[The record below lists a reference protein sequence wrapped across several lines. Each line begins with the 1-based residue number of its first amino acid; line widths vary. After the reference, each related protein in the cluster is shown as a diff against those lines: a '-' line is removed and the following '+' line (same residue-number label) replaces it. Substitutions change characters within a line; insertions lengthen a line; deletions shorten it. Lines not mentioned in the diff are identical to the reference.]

1 MKQLDI
7 PNLPDE
13 LFERIERRA
22 RETGRSLAEQAAEIL
37 ARGLSADE
45 AEEEARI
52 GIQGGA
58 IGEPDQLKDQNDH
71 SHDAARN
78 DDAAAENHR
87 QGFHS
92 GPRLHGGSNV
102 TGGAPR
108 HRENRL

>member
-45 AEEEARI
+45 AEEALIEAIRKDREQLAKKGVFMTDADLTAAI
-52 GIQGGA
+52 EQG
-58 IGEPDQLKDQNDH
+58 
-71 SHDAARN
+71 
-78 DDAAAENHR
+78 
-87 QGFHS
+87 
-92 GPRLHGGSNV
+92 
-102 TGGAPR
+102 
-108 HRENRL
+108 RE